1 MRILIVSDTHRHN
14 EDLYEVVNKVGK
26 IDMLIHCGDTE
37 CAKEV
42 IEEMVDCPVIVV
54 RGNNDFFFHHD
65 KESVFYV
72 ENYKVMVTHGHY
84 YNVSLGVDMLVDEA
98 LSRGVN
104 VVMYGH
110 THRPHLEIRDDIT
123 IINPGSISYPRQDG
137 RQGTYMV
144 MEIDR
149 FSKAHYKICYV

>member
-14 EDLYEVVNKVGK
+14 ENLYDVVGK
-26 IDMLIHCGDTE
+26 IGKIDLLIHCGDTE
-37 CAKEV
+37 CP
-42 IEEMVDCPVIVV
+42 IEIIKDMVECPVIAV
-54 RGNNDFFFHHD
+54 RGNNDFFSALD
-65 KESVFYV
+65 KEEIFDIDK
-72 ENYKVMVTHGHY
+72 YKVMVTHGHH

-123 IINPGSISYPRQDG
+123 IVNPGSISYPRQDG
-137 RQGTYMV
+137 RQATYMI
-144 MEIDR
+144 MEIDK
-149 FSKAHYKICYV
+149 FGEAHYKIYYV

>member
-14 EDLYEVVNKVGK
+14 ENLCEVINKTGK
-26 IDMLIHCGDTE
+26 IDMLIHCGDAE
-37 CAKEV
+37 CSKEE

-54 RGNNDFFFHHD
+54 RGNNDFFFQYD
-65 KESVFYV
+65 KERVFYV
-72 ENYKVMVTHGHY
+72 EDYKIMVTHGHH

-98 LSRGVN
+98 LSREVN

-110 THRPHLEIRDDIT
+110 THRPHLEVRDDIT

-137 RQGTYMV
+137 RQATYII

-149 FSKAHYKICYV
+149 MGKAHYTLSYL

>member
-14 EDLYEVVNKVGK
+14 ENLYEVVNRIGK
-26 IDMLIHCGDTE
+26 IDMLIHCGDIECQTE
-37 CAKEV
+37 MITDV
-42 IEEMVDCPVIVV
+42 VDCPAIIV
-54 RGNNDFFFHHD
+54 RGNNDFFSNLERD
-65 KESVFYV
+65 QVFNI
-72 ENYKVMVTHGHY
+72 ENYRIMVTHGHY

-98 LSRGVN
+98 LFRGAN

-110 THRPHLEIRDDIT
+110 THRPHMEIRDDIT

-137 RQGTYMV
+137 RQATYMI

-149 FSKAHYKICYV
+149 FGEAHYTLCYV

>member
-14 EDLYEVVNKVGK
+14 EDLHEVINKVGR
-26 IDMLIHCGDTE
+26 IDMLIHCGDIE
-37 CAKEV
+37 CQAEDISCMVECPTV
-42 IEEMVDCPVIVV
+42 IV
-54 RGNNDFFFHHD
+54 RGNNDFFARLE
-65 KESVFYV
+65 KEDVF
-72 ENYKVMVTHGHY
+72 NIDSYKIMVTHGHH

-123 IINPGSISYPRQDG
+123 IINPGSISYPRQEG
-137 RQGTYMV
+137 RRGTYMV
-144 MEIDR
+144 MEIDK
-149 FSKAHYKICYV
+149 FGEAHYKLCYV

>member
-1 MRILIVSDTHRHN
+1 MKVLIVSDTHRHN
-14 EDLYEVVNKVGK
+14 EHLYEVLGKVGK
-26 IDMLIHCGDTE
+26 IDMLIHCGDIE
-37 CAKEV
+37 CSVED
-42 IEEMVDCPVIVV
+42 IRGMVECPAIVV
-54 RGNNDFFFHHD
+54 RGNNDFFSRL
-65 KESVFYV
+65 EREEVFNI
-72 ENYKVMVTHGHY
+72 EEYKIMVTHGHF

-123 IINPGSISYPRQDG
+123 IINPGSISFPRQDG

-149 FSKAHYKICYV
+149 FGEAHYTLCYV